1 MKLTYNIDKKSKT
14 VFVKAKGEITVND
27 LIENEKKII
36 NDPHCERGLNT
47 LLDFT
52 NAMPADDV
60 NFNSITTGRD
70 FVESIQEVRGKCK
83 WAFVAPDD
91 RAYGACRMFKALSD
105 GLSIESEVFRTKDEA
120 KKWLGLE

>member
-1 MKLTYNIDKKSKT
+1 
-14 VFVKAKGEITVND
+14 
-27 LIENEKKII
+27 
-36 NDPHCERGLNT
+36 
-47 LLDFT
+47 
-52 NAMPADDV
+52 MPADDV

-83 WAFVAPDD
+83 WAFIAPNDP
-91 RAYGACRMFKALSD
+91 AYGVSRMFSTLSD